1 MEKLKT
7 GIVFIGSV
15 CAGKSTQGKLVAEAI
30 GRKSISLDNIANK
43 YYETVGFNRSQ
54 FEKTKNKHGFLEAYR
69 QLKPFEAYAA
79 KQILKDYPDCIIDF
93 GAGHSYYEDK
103 SLFESVKQ
111 VASGYLNIILLLP
124 SPNLDRSVLILR
136 QRSIQQRGQN
146 WIFDGCDFIE
156 HWVKGSCNQNLAT
169 MTIYTEDKTP
179 EETRDEI
186 LQKIGS
192 RSFFI

>member
-1 MEKLKT
+1 MEKFKT
-7 GIVFIGSV
+7 GIVLIGSV

-30 GRKSISLDNIANK
+30 GKKSISLDNIAHQ

-54 FEKTKNKHGFLEAYR
+54 FEKTNKKYGFLEAYR

-79 KQILKDYPDCIIDF
+79 QQVLQDYPDCVIDF

-111 VASGYLNIILLLP
+111 AAFGYSNIILLLP

-136 QRSIQQRGQN
+136 QRSIQQRGWN
-146 WIFDGCDFIE
+146 WISDGCDFIE
-156 HWVKGSCNQNLAT
+156 DWVKGNCNQYLAT

-186 LQKIGS
+186 LQKIE
-192 RSFFI
+192 